1 MEEITEIDGR
11 AGPLSHGAKSTTVR
25 SPDPQPPDVR
35 PPDVRPP
42 DVRPPDVRP
51 PDVRPPD
58 VQPPDPVME
67 VFSSKLDAILA
78 TELALSSLMAQRA
91 VQIDE
96 LHRWSEGAVVESLGG
111 ERALGAEPKGWNAT
125 VQARRELVFE
135 IACALRMPE
144 RSVEALVEESR
155 MLSRELPAT
164 LRALDAG
171 EISYRHAAV
180 MVSQAVSV
188 PDDARAHFEQTLLP
202 FARTLTV
209 GKFTALAR
217 RKRESLHPDSIDE
230 RHRAQVEERRVWLS
244 PELDGM
250 ANITAYL
257 SAELAFAAYDR
268 LTSIAAAQKSG
279 ADPRGIAQRRADA
292 FADLLLLGDT
302 CTATAA
308 GETLVGVDEAGLD
321 GAGMD
326 GAPGSEVTG
335 GPEATDGPGRPQG
348 SGPSRPHGSSGPSGS
363 DSPDVADA
371 PSREGQRHDAPRA
384 LGPGRSPDVG
394 HGIRPKVLVTVPVM
408 TLLGSSDEPG
418 HLEGYGPIDPQTA
431 RELAAQAPSFMRLL
445 THPVT
450 SAIIDVDRATY
461 AVPAELRLALRLRD
475 GTCRSVVCSVPAD
488 RCDVD
493 HTVEYASG
501 GETRISNLAHLC
513 EPCHGLRHHTRVKFR
528 NVGDGTIEWT
538 TPSGRVYRSSPENR
552 FVNGQVRATDRHWPK
567 GRGEDG
573 PPGF

>member
-1 MEEITEIDGR
+1 MEDLSEIDGR
-11 AGPLSHGAKSTTVR
+11 AGSLQEGAKPANVRQPEVR
-25 SPDPQPPDVR
+25 SSSDGQPA
-35 PPDVRPP
+35 
-42 DVRPPDVRP
+42 
-51 PDVRPPD
+51 
-58 VQPPDPVME
+58 DPVME

-91 VQIDE
+91 AQIDE
-96 LHRWSEGAVVESLGG
+96 LRRWSESAVVESLGG
-111 ERALGAEPKGWNAT
+111 ERAVGAEPKGWNAT

-155 MLSRELPAT
+155 MLSHELPAT
-164 LRALDAG
+164 LRALGGG

-188 PDDARAHFEQTLLP
+188 PDDARADFEQTLLP

-217 RKRESLHPDSIDE
+217 RKRESLHPDSISE

-244 PELDGM
+244 PEQDGM

-268 LTSIAAAQKSG
+268 LTSIATAQKSG
-279 ADPRGIAQRRADA
+279 DDPRGIAQRRADA

-302 CTATAA
+302 CAATAA
-308 GETLVGVDEAGLD
+308 GETLVAVDEAGVAPD
-321 GAGMD
+321 G
-326 GAPGSEVTG
+326 TG
-335 GPEATDGPGRPQG
+335 GRDATGGRYATDGPNDTG
-348 SGPSRPHGSSGPSGS
+348 GPGL
-363 DSPDVADA
+363 
-371 PSREGQRHDAPRA
+371 EGQPRDVPRA
-384 LGPGRSPDVG
+384 VGPGRSPNVG
-394 HGIRPKVLVTVPVM
+394 HGVRPKVLVTVPVM

-431 RELAAQAPSFMRLL
+431 LELAAEAPSFMRLL

-461 AVPAELRLALRLRD
+461 AVPADLRLALRLRD
-475 GTCRSVVCSVPAD
+475 GTCRSVVCNMPAE

-493 HTVEYASG
+493 HTVEYANG

-513 EPCHGLRHHTRVKFR
+513 EPCHGLRHHTRVKIR
-528 NVGDGTIEWT
+528 NLGDGTIEWT
-538 TPSGRVYRSSPENR
+538 TPSGRVYLSSPENR
-552 FVNGQVRATDRHWPK
+552 FVNGAAGATDSDWPK
-567 GRGEDG
+567 GRGEEE